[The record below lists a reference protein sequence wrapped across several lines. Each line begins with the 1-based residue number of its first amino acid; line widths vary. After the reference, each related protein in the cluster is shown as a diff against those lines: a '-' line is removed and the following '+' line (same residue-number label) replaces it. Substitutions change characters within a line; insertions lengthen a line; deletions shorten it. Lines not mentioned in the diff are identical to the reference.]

1 MIKELVLNKR
11 VISLNRVY
19 LRYIR
24 LEFLVE
30 VSDKTTQYTIILEL
44 PIDV

>member
-11 VISLNRVY
+11 VISLTRVY

-30 VSDKTTQYTIILEL
+30 VSDKTTQYTIMLEL